1 MPFLSPVSQEL
12 TLSSLIDNKNSL
24 KVDTST
30 LDNKQKFT
38 FHQINSK
45 YISSQQPV
53 NLNTKMLQ
61 NIQTLVFAF
70 VGSLPLVLT

>member
-24 KVDTST
+24 KVDT

-38 FHQINSK
+38 FDQINSK